1 MSYLK
6 ANHITKSFGKNKVL
20 TDISIDFE
28 KGEIHSIIGENGA
41 GKSTL
46 MKIIGGIYQAD
57 SGEILLDGNPIKMK
71 NPVEAYEHGI
81 GIVHQELS
89 IAGNMTVAQNVFVN
103 REPTNRFGLIDW
115 EKLYQDTADAF
126 VKIGANIDPRV
137 PAGTLSVGMQQ
148 MIEISKVLS
157 KDANILILDEPTS
170 ALSDNEIENLFRL
183 LFELREKGKLIIFI
197 SHKLNEIIRIS
208 DKVSVLRDGVCTGT
222 LGREEMSEQAIIRM
236 MVGRSIDQ
244 LYPPKAKE
252 RDGKIALKAEHI
264 SRKGKF
270 SDLSFDIRYGEITG
284 MFGLVGAGRTECAFS
299 IFGADKIDS
308 GEIYFDGEKVNFKNP
323 YQAIKKGLCYLS
335 EDRKVLGLFVDMSVK
350 ENMVSS
356 CLKEISSKLDFLK
369 DGEAKKITES
379 YIESLDIHPDNCM
392 DFKVSNL
399 SGGNQQKVLFGKWLA
414 ADPKLLIVDE
424 PTRGVDVGA
433 KSMIHG
439 ILRKLADKGMAV
451 WMISSEL
458 PEILGVSDK
467 VIVMHEGRCKGI
479 LENTELTEEDVMK
492 EAFREEVC
500 GNEKKE
506 SIDEN

>member
-1 MSYLK
+1 MSYLNV
-6 ANHITKSFGKNKVL
+6 NHITKSFGKNNVL
-20 TDISIDFE
+20 TDISIEFE

-46 MKIIGGIYQAD
+46 MKIIGGIYQPD
-57 SGEILLDGNPIKMK
+57 SGEILLNGKSIKMK
-71 NPVEAYEHGI
+71 NPIEAFEQGI

-103 REPTNRFGLIDW
+103 NEPTNKLGLIDW
-115 EKLYQDTADAF
+115 KKLYKDTEFAF
-126 VKIGANIDPRV
+126 KKIGANINPKAL
-137 PAGTLSVGMQQ
+137 AGTLSVGMQQ
-148 MIEISKVLS
+148 MVEISKVLS

-170 ALSDNEIENLFRL
+170 ALSDKEIENLFRL
-183 LFELREKGKLIIFI
+183 LLELRENGKLIIFI

-222 LGREEMSEQAIIRM
+222 LGKEEMSEQSIIRM
-236 MVGRSIDQ
+236 MVGRNIDQ
-244 LYPPKAKE
+244 LYPEKAKE
-252 RDGKIALKAEHI
+252 KSEKIALQAKNI

-270 SDLSFDIRYGEITG
+270 SNLSFDIAYGEITG

-299 IFGADKIDS
+299 VFGADKIDS
-308 GEIYFDGEKVNFKNP
+308 GELYFDGKQIKFKNP
-323 YQAIKKGLCYLS
+323 SQAIKEGICYLS
-335 EDRKVLGLFVDMSVK
+335 EDRKNLGLFVDMTVK

-356 CLKEISSKLDFLK
+356 SLKKISSKLDFLM
-369 DGEAKKITES
+369 DGKSKEITDT
-379 YIESLDIHPDNCM
+379 YIQSLDIHPNHCT

-414 ADPKLLIVDE
+414 ANPKLLIVDE

-433 KSMIHG
+433 KAMIHR
-439 ILRKLADKGMAV
+439 ILRKLANQGMAI

-467 VIVMHEGRCKGI
+467 VIVMHEGNCKGI
-479 LENTELTEEDVMK
+479 FRNENLSEEDIMK
-492 EAFREEVC
+492 EAFRKE
-500 GNEKKE
+500 GFQNE
-506 SIDEN
+506 